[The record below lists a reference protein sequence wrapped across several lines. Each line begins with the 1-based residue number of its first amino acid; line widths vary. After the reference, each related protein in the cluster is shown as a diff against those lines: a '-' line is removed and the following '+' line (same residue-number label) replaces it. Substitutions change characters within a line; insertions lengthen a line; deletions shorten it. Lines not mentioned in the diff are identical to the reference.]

1 MKTNSKIYDYII
13 ISSYLFGSM
22 YIFSNTLQLI
32 DNSFFN
38 NNLRI
43 IIIPSITFITCAS
56 YGSICVY
63 NMGILKP

>member
-43 IIIPSITFITCAS
+43 IIPSIKFITCAS

-63 NMGILKP
+63 HMCILKP